1 MVRVDQIV
9 DFGESDL
16 VELFHAACS
25 VEVDHHAPEVEY
37 DIFDSLQHGGLF
49 RNVVMVYRQLS
60 GRMYRAGP
68 GFEFQWCFSLK
79 LMTDFFRLQEL
90 FGSGLVLTHRCPA
103 VVVYPSDVPVT
114 SFVCSVCFRL
124 FVRWQLFRMCCRGF
138 YRRNSGLGFGDRGC
152 GLGGLRR
159 CCRRSGRFGICRFLR
174 SSGLRELYRR
184 LFRCSRNED
193 FRRRGSRCIRC
204 FRIGRPLSSK
214 CFLTISFK
222 ANRP

>member
-1 MVRVDQIV
+1 
-9 DFGESDL
+9 
-16 VELFHAACS
+16 
-25 VEVDHHAPEVEY
+25 
-37 DIFDSLQHGGLF
+37 
-49 RNVVMVYRQLS
+49 
-60 GRMYRAGP
+60 
-68 GFEFQWCFSLK
+68 
-79 LMTDFFRLQEL
+79 MTDFSRLQEL

-138 YRRNSGLGFGDRGC
+138 YRCNSGLGFGDRGC

-174 SSGLRELYRR
+174 SSGLCGLYCC

-204 FRIGRPLSSK
+204 FRIGRRIAVRYVDTLSLHTELDGINIFSGVTAQ
-214 CFLTISFK
+214 FLSRNGFHRDSCCRY
-222 ANRP
+222 ALRLR